1 MKGKSKE
8 RAKNME
14 KTLNFIQE
22 VLTELQ
28 SKPSIANKE
37 VRLEDFMMQ
46 HLLSLSGID
55 QIASRYLEG
64 WYVSIKQHQMYDD
77 RILLIARFLGLDEK
91 GMNLPHSMFTY
102 YIRMIKDLNI
112 DLRVIFSRNQRE
124 SVKIT
129 YIKVLQVLK
138 K

>member
-1 MKGKSKE
+1 MQQLNPCRLQEFSNDVEEMMADQKNRPKILVNFAQQKFKVKDIMKGRSKE

-28 SKPSIANKE
+28 SKPSVANKE

-46 HLLSLSGID
+46 HLLSLYGID

-64 WYVSIKQHQMYDD
+64 WYVSIRH
-77 RILLIARFLGLDEK
+77 
-91 GMNLPHSMFTY
+91 H
-102 YIRMIKDLNI
+102 
-112 DLRVIFSRNQRE
+112 
-124 SVKIT
+124 
-129 YIKVLQVLK
+129 
-138 K
+138 

>member
-1 MKGKSKE
+1 
-8 RAKNME
+8 
-14 KTLNFIQE
+14 
-22 VLTELQ
+22 
-28 SKPSIANKE
+28 
-37 VRLEDFMMQ
+37 
-46 HLLSLSGID
+46 
-55 QIASRYLEG
+55 
-64 WYVSIKQHQMYDD
+64 
-77 RILLIARFLGLDEK
+77 
-91 GMNLPHSMFTY
+91 MFTY